1 MKKAIVP
8 FCFSVAFIAGCSL
21 MQTHQTDDKSKNDSA
36 VNTVDKSVEKKNLQ
50 AAPAAKPVVKK
61 PVKPEKASQDAWRVL
76 KKETDA
82 LIRKNFKGG
91 FADYWHNDID
101 AARALL
107 EEALT
112 KDVYLNREKIDICRE
127 IARCHLEATRDV
139 AAALE
144 AVEYPFKKLQLSDAD
159 KVHAENARA
168 NLKNLVDFNRSA
180 SGASKSKDTRTEEY
194 FQAEFKK
201 AKAPHGINYR
211 IVRDYI
217 DFCNV
222 TYGKDMLAKL
232 GAMLD
237 RQCELKPDNDTLNVV
252 FNAIS
257 TAFRPTGYI
266 ATSACAKD
274 LLEFV
279 EKRSS
284 KMIGPGNRAKF
295 LYASKFPGL
304 SKTAYGYAKKFAKEE
319 PSAKYNEHDR
329 KRFMNDRANAA
340 LFVAEIDAVADP
352 GDADDICEDYL
363 KAIGKKGDKV
373 ETAKFYE
380 KVARRLVSKGDEKG
394 AKKVIAYH
402 AKVVPVREQVKC
414 ECFWW
419 KDAPRTLAGVLES
432 KVYEKGEKRP
442 LNIKYGE
449 NLKFLIETDA
459 AITGREMTFDDGS
472 KFRFTEFFSYA
483 DGVGVRIILRMYLD
497 NMDDIK
503 LGLANPP
510 GFESYIATGVENPY
524 HCMMFDPREGGK
536 MSTGFITQY
545 DNITGH
551 RTAKDTFRMDS
562 IYLDDGVAALIT
574 VPWETVFASIP
585 SKATPAWYVEFIHWM
600 KGGYSL
606 GGSPS
611 VHNRS
616 SFAELKF
623 TGFDK
628 EAEALIKRRLLFAG
642 KRKFGASCSSRGN
655 GYIEKWQ
662 DPELGDQEFYLKK
675 VEPFVKSIND
685 YASRIKKTMTDDEVI
700 EIYAA
705 VGEKMLNVDFVVEE
719 MRRKWLDDK
728 FTAE

>member
-1 MKKAIVP
+1 M
-8 FCFSVAFIAGCSL
+8 
-21 MQTHQTDDKSKNDSA
+21 
-36 VNTVDKSVEKKNLQ
+36 KNLLFAFSALMAASVL
-50 AAPAAKPVVKK
+50 AAPAAKPVN
-61 PVKPEKASQDAWRVL
+61 PAKASQEAWRNL

-107 EEALT
+107 EEALA

-168 NLKNLVDFNRSA
+168 NLKNLVDFNRPA
-180 SGASKSKDTRTEEY
+180 PVKKADSKFTVEY
-194 FQAEFKK
+194 FEAEFKK
-201 AKAPHGINYR
+201 AKAPHGYHYR
-211 IVRDYI
+211 LVSDYVY
-217 DFCNV
+217 FCNT
-222 TYGKDMLAKL
+222 TYGKDMYDKI
-232 GAMLD
+232 GEMLD
-237 RQCELKPDNDTLNVV
+237 RQYELNPKSYALVWVFDT
-252 FNAIS
+252 IS
-257 TAFRPTGYI
+257 TAYRATGYMS
-266 ATSACAKD
+266 TQECASKLVD
-274 LLEFV
+274 FV
-279 EKRSS
+279 EKHSA
-284 KMIGPGNRAKF
+284 KMIAPKNRAKF
-295 LYASKFPGL
+295 MHSSKHSGMRV
-304 SKTAYGYAKKFAKEE
+304 KAYDYAKKFLKEE
-319 PSAKYNEHDR
+319 IPTDYKEHELKRYN
-329 KRFMNDRANAA
+329 NDRAAAA
-340 LFVAEIDAVADP
+340 LCVAEVDAVADP

-363 KAIGKKGDKV
+363 KIIGKKGDKV

-432 KVYEKGEKRP
+432 KVYEKGAKQP

-600 KGGYSL
+600 RGGYSL

-642 KRKFGASCSSRGN
+642 KKKFGASCSSRGN

-705 VGEKMLNVDFVVEE
+705 VGEKMLNVDFIVEE